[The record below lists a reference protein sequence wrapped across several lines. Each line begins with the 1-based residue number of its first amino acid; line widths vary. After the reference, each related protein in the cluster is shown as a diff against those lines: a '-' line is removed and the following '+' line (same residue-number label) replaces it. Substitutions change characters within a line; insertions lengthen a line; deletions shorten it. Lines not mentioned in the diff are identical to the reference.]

1 MSFTV
6 DTSMVKIYLGPLD
19 DMVNVLLAV
28 WQVLA
33 YGLLV
38 AVQHA
43 GLRCLAGLQ
52 RHRPRAMLNASS
64 DVVGAGVSVGS
75 GEVHVKCASRAVVSI
90 EWVHACDLTGVRV
103 HTPCSLTRL
112 DVTPNYTKLV
122 VLMIVAGNNLPMG
135 AMSLL
140 SFMKPASK
148 SGAS

>member
-6 DTSMVKIYLGPLD
+6 DTSMVETYLGPFD

-38 AVQHA
+38 TVQHA
-43 GLRCLAGLQ
+43 GLRRLAGLQ

-64 DVVGAGVSVGS
+64 DVVGAGISVGG
-75 GEVHVKCASRAVVSI
+75 GEVHVKCASRAVVGI
-90 EWVHACDLTGVRV
+90 EWVHARDLTGVRV
-103 HTPCSLTRL
+103 HAPCSLTRL

-122 VLMIVAGNNLPMG
+122 MLMIVAGNNLPMG